1 MLPPDADEL
10 VIHSLFAQR
19 VALGYSSFCG
29 KASSTPSIS
38 TSTTATGPGFPI
50 ARALGSG
57 FITSRIAPFAT
68 NVQFQRAFFFPSLF
82 HLYKD

>member
-1 MLPPDADEL
+1 MLPPDADEV

-50 ARALGSG
+50 TRALGFG